1 MKTTFY
7 YILAAIFAFAAV
19 SCQTTDGPE
28 QDVVVADIFF
38 STADNGDYC
47 WYVGEG
53 QTGEATLSIFRANST
68 AADEYEIK
76 VLSKSEGLEIPSSVS
91 FAAGQTTASITI
103 KTPST
108 ASLGDILSFELQFV
122 GDNVNSSA
130 NSSEG
135 TVRCEGTFYFYKEM
149 IGALQ
154 FFDYSGKNDNG
165 VYDFLGNIRQV
176 VWKLDDQ
183 NWLFKD
189 FLKGGYDLKVIVNQ
203 YSGLITAFS
212 YGYDTHNVV
221 DDSGTQYYFYN
232 DGIEEFAEYE
242 YYQPF
247 FPKGEQR
254 YIYALSLYAD
264 PTQFYSYHA
273 AASDSYPEYF
283 SICCPLLSFYGE
295 EEGLDKEYTDWS
307 RIFITFF
314 DEATLASMDFESFP
328 EVDIVEFPEAV
339 YSEEMKDGKYPV
351 QIYFNNEGVYAD
363 TQYASIEGES
373 FVIDDFMQS
382 GLRAMITPSG
392 STFSV
397 DFTDAGGNKVS
408 ATAPDT
414 SGYLNLTGS
423 NLLYPWQNG
432 IADYWCITSFY
443 FYADASYTG
452 WDSEK
457 KEAYFYGYYNIWNP
471 FAGEEGEYI
480 SGQGNVY
487 IYW

>member
-1 MKTTFY
+1 MKTKFF

-19 SCQTTDGPE
+19 SCQKTDDPKQNE
-28 QDVVVADIFF
+28 DVVVADIFF

-154 FFDYSGKNDNG
+154 FFDYNGTNSNG
-165 VYDFLGNIRQV
+165 VNDFLGNIRQV
-176 VWKLDDQ
+176 VWKLDEG
-183 NWLFKD
+183 NWIFKD
-189 FLKGGYDLKVIVNQ
+189 FMKGGYDLKVLVNE
-203 YSGLITAFS
+203 YTGLITAFS
-212 YGYDTHNVV
+212 YGYETYNVA
-221 DDSGTQYYFYN
+221 DESGTQYYFYN
-232 DGIEEFAEYE
+232 EDIEEFADYD

-247 FPKGEQR
+247 FPKGDKR

-264 PTQFYSYHA
+264 PTLYYSYHA

-283 SICCPLLSFYGE
+283 SICCPILSFYGE

-314 DEATLASMDFESFP
+314 DDATLAGMDFESFP
-328 EVDIVEFPEAV
+328 EVDLVEFPTPV
-339 YSEEMKDGKYPV
+339 YSEDMKDGKYPV
-351 QIYFNNEGVYAD
+351 QIYFSNEGVYAD

-382 GLRAMITPSG
+382 GLKATITPSG

-397 DFTDAGGNKVS
+397 EFTDAEGNVI
-408 ATAPDT
+408 TAPDG
-414 SGYLNLTGS
+414 SGYLDLCGS
-423 NLLYPWQNG
+423 NNIYPWQNG
-432 IADYWCITSFY
+432 VADGWLISGFY
-443 FYADASYTG
+443 LWDDASYTG
-452 WDSEK
+452 WDSST
-457 KEAYFYGYYNIWNP
+457 KEAYFYGYYSIWNP
-471 FAGEEGEYI
+471 LSGAYI
-480 SGQGNVY
+480 TGQGNVY